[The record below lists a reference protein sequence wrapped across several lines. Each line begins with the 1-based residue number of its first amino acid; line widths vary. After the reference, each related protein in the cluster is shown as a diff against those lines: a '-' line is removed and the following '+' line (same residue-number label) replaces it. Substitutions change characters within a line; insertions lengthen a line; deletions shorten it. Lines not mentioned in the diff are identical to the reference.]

1 MGKAIPADTANRPK
15 SQEPRIYLKGVY
27 ILQVLA
33 VVLLVLNVLLLYAIL
48 FSSKG
53 ILGYRQQSQQVL
65 ELDAKVRKLKEDNH
79 KLFRKIQGFKN
90 DPRAQER
97 LIREKLGWVREN
109 ELMIEFVPPT
119 DPPPELHTVIPR
131 QSP

>member
-1 MGKAIPADTANRPK
+1 MGKAIPSDTANRPQSK
-15 SQEPRIYLKGVY
+15 EPRIFLKGVY
-27 ILQVLA
+27 ILQVLG
-33 VVLLVLNVLLLYAIL
+33 VVLLVLNLMLLYAIL

-97 LIREKLGWVREN
+97 LIREKLGWVRDN

-119 DPPPELHTVIPR
+119 DSPPDKP
-131 QSP
+131 

>member
-1 MGKAIPADTANRPK
+1 MGKAIPSDTANRPK
-15 SQEPRIYLKGVY
+15 SKEPRIFLKGVY
-27 ILQVLA
+27 ILQVLG
-33 VVLLVLNVLLLYAIL
+33 VVLLVLNLMLLYAIL

-97 LIREKLGWVREN
+97 LIREKLGWVRDN

-119 DPPPELHTVIPR
+119 DSPPDKP
-131 QSP
+131 